1 MRYLD
6 GIERGIPCP
15 FRVRLKCGKC
25 DKGCREEMI
34 DYYEFLQISP
44 NADSETIH
52 RVYKYLAARF
62 HPDNAKTGD
71 ATKFQVIKAAYDM
84 LSDPTRRATYDAQ
97 QKQKH
102 PQPLSTTVDF
112 MDQLEGELNR
122 RMAVLAVLYYRRRT
136 HSDMPEVKLAEIEE
150 RMGFPRD
157 YLEFTLWYL
166 VKKHLVTKSDNACF
180 SLTAEGVDF
189 VEKERVAFPVLNG
202 LLTSSAGPSAPF
214 SAQMYAEAAATLTR
228 ERTSV
233 YATPAPASTPIVLP
247 TSGESLVERRAV
259 RVDRRVGAPD
269 LRIIKVE
276 RRQSTGGRR
285 ANAKD
290 R

>member
-1 MRYLD
+1 
-6 GIERGIPCP
+6 
-15 FRVRLKCGKC
+15 
-25 DKGCREEMI
+25 MI
-34 DYYEFLQISP
+34 DYYEFLQISR

-52 RVYKYLAARF
+52 RVYRYLAARF

-71 ATKFQVIKAAYDM
+71 AIKFQVIKAAYDV
-84 LSDPTRRATYDAQ
+84 LSDPTKRSAYDAQ
-97 QKQKH
+97 YMQQP

-136 HSDMPEVKLAEIEE
+136 HPDLPEVKLAEIEE

-157 YLEFTLWYL
+157 YLEFTMWYL
-166 VKKHLVTKSDNACF
+166 VKKRYVTKADNACF

-202 LLTSSAGPSAPF
+202 LLTSSAGPSASY
-214 SAQMYAEAAATLTR
+214 SAQSYEEAAATLAR
-228 ERTSV
+228 ESASV
-233 YATPAPASTPIVLP
+233 YVTPTRASTPVVLP
-247 TSGESLVERRAV
+247 STGKPPKDRRTG

-276 RRQSTGGRR
+276 RRKNAGDRR
-285 ANAKD
+285 A
-290 R
+290 

>member
-1 MRYLD
+1 
-6 GIERGIPCP
+6 
-15 FRVRLKCGKC
+15 
-25 DKGCREEMI
+25 MI
-34 DYYEFLQISP
+34 DYYEFLQISR

-52 RVYKYLAARF
+52 RVYRYLAARF

-71 ATKFQVIKAAYDM
+71 AIKFQVIKAAYDV
-84 LSDPTRRATYDAQ
+84 LSDPTKRSAYDAQ
-97 QKQKH
+97 HKQEP

-136 HSDMPEVKLAEIEE
+136 HPDWPEVKLAEIEE

-157 YLEFTLWYL
+157 YLEFTMWYL
-166 VKKHLVTKSDNACF
+166 VKKRYVTKADNACF

-189 VEKERVAFPVLNG
+189 VEKERVSFPVLNG

-214 SAQMYAEAAATLTR
+214 TGQSYEEAAATLAR
-228 ERTSV
+228 ESASV
-233 YATPAPASTPIVLP
+233 HVTPARAPTPIVTP
-247 TSGESLVERRAV
+247 FPEKAPKDRRTG

-276 RRQSTGGRR
+276 RRKNAGDRR
-285 ANAKD
+285 A
-290 R
+290 

>member
-1 MRYLD
+1 
-6 GIERGIPCP
+6 
-15 FRVRLKCGKC
+15 
-25 DKGCREEMI
+25 MI

-52 RVYKYLAARF
+52 RVYRYLAARF

-71 ATKFQVIKAAYDM
+71 AIKFQVTKAAYDM
-84 LSDPTRRATYDAQ
+84 LSNPTRRAEYDAKHRQ
-97 QKQKH
+97 QT
-102 PQPLSTTVDF
+102 PPPLSTTVDF

-136 HSDMPEVKLAEIEE
+136 HPDMPEVKLAEIEE

-157 YLEFTLWYL
+157 YLEFTMWYL
-166 VKKHLVTKSDNACF
+166 VKKRYVTKADNACF
-180 SLTAEGVDF
+180 SLTADGVDF

-202 LLTSSAGPSAPF
+202 LLTSSAGPSAPNT
-214 SAQMYAEAAATLTR
+214 AQSYEEAAATLAR
-228 ERTSV
+228 ESSSV
-233 YATPAPASTPIVLP
+233 HVTPARASTPIVLP
-247 TSGESLVERRAV
+247 SAGKPARERRAG
-259 RVDRRVGAPD
+259 RADRRVGAPD

-276 RRQSTGGRR
+276 RRKNMGDRR
-285 ANAKD
+285 ASAKE